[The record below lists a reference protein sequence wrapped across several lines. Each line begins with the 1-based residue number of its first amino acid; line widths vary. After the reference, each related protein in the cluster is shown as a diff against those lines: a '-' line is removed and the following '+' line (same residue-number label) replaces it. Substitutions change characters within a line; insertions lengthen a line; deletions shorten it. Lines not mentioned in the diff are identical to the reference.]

1 MARFSTTLPTAHP
14 GDEEVAMEL
23 NQIDLADLEF
33 WRRPL
38 EERAAAFA
46 TLRAQPDLAF
56 FAEADPPP
64 GMVRGPGFYC
74 LTRHAE
80 VVEASRHP
88 ELFCSGRG
96 TNIADMPAEFLE
108 FFGSMINLDDPRH
121 ARFRR
126 IVSRAFTPRFLESLK
141 ADVAQI
147 AADIVTGIAP
157 RGQCDFV
164 TEVAALLPLRVIVDL
179 MGIPRSDEKFI
190 LDRTNVILGFTD
202 PEYVPDE
209 EADRVIGALLTAGSE
224 LAEFVRE
231 IGDDRVRNPRQ
242 DLTTALVTAEVDG
255 EQLTTA
261 ELASFFILLVVAGN
275 ETTRNAIAH
284 GLHLFSQHPEEQTRW
299 QADFDGLAPTAIEE
313 IVRLASPVIHFR
325 RTVTADGTRLGDHTF
340 AAGDKVVMWY
350 WSANRDEAVFA
361 DADRFDVGRKPN
373 DHVGF
378 GGPGPHFCL
387 GAHLARREILLTF
400 RELFRVLPDI
410 HAAGEPDRLRSA
422 FINGVK
428 HLPAE
433 WTVPRGF

>member
-1 MARFSTTLPTAHP
+1 
-14 GDEEVAMEL
+14 MEL

-190 LDRTNVILGFTD
+190 FDRTNVILGFTD

-209 EADRVIGALLTAGSE
+209 EADRVIGALLTAGSR
-224 LAEFVRE
+224 AR
-231 IGDDRVRNPRQ
+231 RVR
-242 DLTTALVTAEVDG
+242 A
-255 EQLTTA
+255 
-261 ELASFFILLVVAGN
+261 
-275 ETTRNAIAH
+275 
-284 GLHLFSQHPEEQTRW
+284 
-299 QADFDGLAPTAIEE
+299 
-313 IVRLASPVIHFR
+313 
-325 RTVTADGTRLGDHTF
+325 
-340 AAGDKVVMWY
+340 
-350 WSANRDEAVFA
+350 RD
-361 DADRFDVGRKPN
+361 R
-373 DHVGF
+373 
-378 GGPGPHFCL
+378 
-387 GAHLARREILLTF
+387 
-400 RELFRVLPDI
+400 
-410 HAAGEPDRLRSA
+410 
-422 FINGVK
+422 
-428 HLPAE
+428 
-433 WTVPRGF
+433 

>member
-56 FAEADPPP
+56 FAESDPPP
-64 GMVRGPGFYC
+64 GMVRGPGFSC

-96 TNIADMPAEFLE
+96 TNIGDMPPEFLE

-126 IVSRAFTPRFLESLK
+126 IVARVFTPRFLESLK
-141 ADVAQI
+141 ADVSQI
-147 AADIVTGIAP
+147 AAEIVAGIAP
-157 RGQCDFV
+157 RGRCDFV

-179 MGIPRSDEKFI
+179 MGIPRSEEKFI
-190 LDRTNVILGFTD
+190 FDRTNVILGFTD
-202 PEYVPDE
+202 PEYVPADGPE
-209 EADRVIGALLTAGSE
+209 EVIAALLTAGAE
-224 LAEFVRE
+224 LADVVRE
-231 IGDDRVRNPRQ
+231 IGEDRVRNPQ
-242 DLTTALVTAEVDG
+242 EDITTALVTAEVDG
-255 EQLTTA
+255 EKLSPA

-284 GLHLFSQHPEEQTRW
+284 GLHLLSQHPEQRARW
-299 QADFDGLAPTAIEE
+299 QADFDALAPTAVEE
-313 IVRLASPVIHFR
+313 IVRWASPVIHFR
-325 RTVTADGTRLGDHTF
+325 RTVTTDGASIGDHTF
-340 AAGDKVVMWY
+340 
-350 WSANRDEAVFA
+350 S
-361 DADRFDVGRKPN
+361 
-373 DHVGF
+373 
-378 GGPGPHFCL
+378 
-387 GAHLARREILLTF
+387 
-400 RELFRVLPDI
+400 
-410 HAAGEPDRLRSA
+410 
-422 FINGVK
+422 
-428 HLPAE
+428 
-433 WTVPRGF
+433 